1 RGAAPALH
9 RGTHQLVPPL
19 QGERREARL
28 GRREEGRRGRARPV
42 APRSGPRA
50 LRRGEADAVQGAA
63 DLGLR
68 ARPGREDRR
77 GQRRDHPRR
86 GPRLLRPPSPVPRP
100 SSPAGVRPVVLA
112 LAPPAPG
119 LSRDTSIPCLER
131 LGGSRLIDRLL
142 ETMHAVGLPAPLVV
156 SDESAHRALR
166 ATLGHSMS
174 VGAVPGGREAAL
186 RAVLDRCDEALLLHD
201 AERAVPPPEVVREV
215 WGALREDDDA
225 VVPVVAMTDSVKE
238 VRAEGLRNIDRASL
252 AGLQS
257 PRLMRRGV
265 LESALDDDGRP
276 ADAGG
281 FDEIRAALD
290 RGARVRTVHGSHS
303 GFAVLDRLSLWQA
316 QISLGLARDTSH
328 RQGLTRRS

>member
-1 RGAAPALH
+1 M
-9 RGTHQLVPPL
+9 
-19 QGERREARL
+19 
-28 GRREEGRRGRARPV
+28 
-42 APRSGPRA
+42 
-50 LRRGEADAVQGAA
+50 
-63 DLGLR
+63 
-68 ARPGREDRR
+68 
-77 GQRRDHPRR
+77 
-86 GPRLLRPPSPVPRP
+86 PRP
-100 SSPAGVRPVVLA
+100 SSPVAVRPVVLA

-142 ETMHAVGLPAPLVV
+142 ETLHAVGLPAPLVV
-156 SDESAHRALR
+156 SDEAAHRALR

-174 VGAVPGGREAAL
+174 VVAVPGGREAAL
-186 RAVLDRCDEALLLHD
+186 RAALDRSEEELLLLHD
-201 AERAVPPPEVVREV
+201 AERALTPPEVVRDV
-215 WGALREDDDA
+215 LGALREDDDA

-238 VRAEGLRNIDRASL
+238 VRPDGLRNIDRSSL

-265 LESALDDDGRP
+265 LEAALGDDGSP

-281 FDEIRAALD
+281 FDEVRAALG

-328 RQGLTRRS
+328 RRGLARRS

>member
-1 RGAAPALH
+1 M
-9 RGTHQLVPPL
+9 
-19 QGERREARL
+19 
-28 GRREEGRRGRARPV
+28 
-42 APRSGPRA
+42 
-50 LRRGEADAVQGAA
+50 
-63 DLGLR
+63 
-68 ARPGREDRR
+68 
-77 GQRRDHPRR
+77 
-86 GPRLLRPPSPVPRP
+86 PRP
-100 SSPAGVRPVVLA
+100 SSPAAVRAVVLA

-174 VGAVPGGREAAL
+174 VVAVPGGREAAL
-186 RAVLDRCDEALLLHD
+186 RAVLDRCDEELLLLHD
-201 AERAVPPPEVVREV
+201 AERALTPPEVVREV

>member
-1 RGAAPALH
+1 
-9 RGTHQLVPPL
+9 
-19 QGERREARL
+19 
-28 GRREEGRRGRARPV
+28 
-42 APRSGPRA
+42 
-50 LRRGEADAVQGAA
+50 
-63 DLGLR
+63 
-68 ARPGREDRR
+68 

-86 GPRLLRPPSPVPRP
+86 GPRLLRSATPVPRP
-100 SSPAGVRPVVLA
+100 SSPAAVRAVVLA

-174 VGAVPGGREAAL
+174 VVAVPGGREAAL
-186 RAVLDRCDEALLLHD
+186 RAVLDRCDEELLLLHD
-201 AERAVPPPEVVREV
+201 AERALTPPEVVREV

-225 VVPVVAMTDSVKE
+225 VGPGVAVTDAVKE
-238 VRAEGLRNIDRASL
+238 VRAGGGGNIDRA
-252 AGLQS
+252 A
-257 PRLMRRGV
+257 PAGV
-265 LESALDDDGRP
+265 LWAAVAAVCRP
-276 ADAGG
+276 AGAGG
-281 FDEIRAALD
+281 FGAVGAALG
-290 RGARVRTVHGSHS
+290 RGARVRTVHGSLS

-316 QISLGLARDTSH
+316 QLSLGLARDTSH

>member
-1 RGAAPALH
+1 P
-9 RGTHQLVPPL
+9 
-19 QGERREARL
+19 
-28 GRREEGRRGRARPV
+28 
-42 APRSGPRA
+42 
-50 LRRGEADAVQGAA
+50 
-63 DLGLR
+63 GLR

-86 GPRLLRPPSPVPRP
+86 GPRLLRSATPVPRP
-100 SSPAGVRPVVLA
+100 SSPAAVRAVVLA

-156 SDESAHRALR
+156 SDESTHRALR

-174 VGAVPGGREAAL
+174 VVAVPGGREAAL
-186 RAVLDRCDEALLLHD
+186 RAVLDRCDEELLLLHD
-201 AERAVPPPEVVREV
+201 AERALTPRAVVREV

-225 VVPVVAMTDSVKE
+225 VVPVVAMPDSVKE

-276 ADAGG
+276 RSEERRVGKECRSRWARWQKK
-281 FDEIRAALD
+281 EKR
-290 RGARVRTVHGSHS
+290 RNRVRRKQAGERS
-303 GFAVLDRLSLWQA
+303 GRVC
-316 QISLGLARDTSH
+316 
-328 RQGLTRRS
+328 

>member
-1 RGAAPALH
+1 
-9 RGTHQLVPPL
+9 
-19 QGERREARL
+19 
-28 GRREEGRRGRARPV
+28 
-42 APRSGPRA
+42 
-50 LRRGEADAVQGAA
+50 
-63 DLGLR
+63 
-68 ARPGREDRR
+68 
-77 GQRRDHPRR
+77 
-86 GPRLLRPPSPVPRP
+86 
-100 SSPAGVRPVVLA
+100 
-112 LAPPAPG
+112 
-119 LSRDTSIPCLER
+119 
-131 LGGSRLIDRLL
+131 RLIDRLL

-174 VGAVPGGREAAL
+174 VVAVPGGREAAL
-186 RAVLDRCDEALLLHD
+186 RAVLDRCDEELLLLHD
-201 AERAVPPPEVVREV
+201 AERALTPPEVVREV
-215 WGALREDDDA
+215 GGGARREDDAA

-238 VRAEGLRNIDRASL
+238 VRAGGLRNIDRASL

-303 GFAVLDRLSLWQA
+303 GFAV
-316 QISLGLARDTSH
+316 
-328 RQGLTRRS
+328 

>member
-1 RGAAPALH
+1 
-9 RGTHQLVPPL
+9 
-19 QGERREARL
+19 
-28 GRREEGRRGRARPV
+28 
-42 APRSGPRA
+42 
-50 LRRGEADAVQGAA
+50 
-63 DLGLR
+63 
-68 ARPGREDRR
+68 
-77 GQRRDHPRR
+77 
-86 GPRLLRPPSPVPRP
+86 
-100 SSPAGVRPVVLA
+100 
-112 LAPPAPG
+112 
-119 LSRDTSIPCLER
+119 ER

-174 VGAVPGGREAAL
+174 VVAVPGGREAAL
-186 RAVLDRCDEALLLHD
+186 RAVLDRCDEELLLLHD
-201 AERAVPPPEVVREV
+201 AERALTP
-215 WGALREDDDA
+215 A

-303 GFAVLDRLSLWQA
+303 GFAV
-316 QISLGLARDTSH
+316 
-328 RQGLTRRS
+328 